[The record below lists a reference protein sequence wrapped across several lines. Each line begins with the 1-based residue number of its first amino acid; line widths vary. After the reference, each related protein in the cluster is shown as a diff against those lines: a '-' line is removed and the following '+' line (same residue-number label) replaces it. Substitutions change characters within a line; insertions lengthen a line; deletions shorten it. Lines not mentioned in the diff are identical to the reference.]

1 MAQGRTTIA
10 HKGMLLAAKVM
21 AATVLDLLTDK
32 QALARCRAEFDRAR
46 CAQPYTCPIPEG
58 VAPSK
63 LAN

>member
-1 MAQGRTTIA
+1 
-10 HKGMLLAAKVM
+10 MLLAAKVM